1 MRTRSAEPRARLAA
15 IGLHDVSP
23 ATWPECERLL
33 ELVRS
38 VQADAPI
45 TLLVVP
51 NLHRRAPIDASSGWR
66 DVVDRAL
73 ARGAE
78 IALHGLSHLDD
89 GGRSPTLR
97 AFLARRFL
105 TAGEA
110 EFAAL
115 DAAGARHRIER
126 GLAMLRGCGWDAA
139 GFVPPAWQ
147 ISDAARS
154 VLADFGF
161 RYTTTLRTIT
171 ALSTGARYAVPCL
184 GFSSR
189 SGLRRAVSL
198 RWNARQLERLRA
210 APALRIALHPIDAR
224 YTQTLDGW
232 RRFLEAALHDRRAV
246 TKSDLCSALLPSTR
260 PALPQ

>member
-1 MRTRSAEPRARLAA
+1 MRSTEPRTGLAA

-23 ATWPECERLL
+23 ATWPECKRLL
-33 ELVRS
+33 ALVHGI
-38 VQADAPI
+38 QADLPV

-51 NLHRRAPIDASSGWR
+51 DFHRRAPIDASSEWR
-66 DVVDRAL
+66 DGIDRAL
-73 ARGAE
+73 ERGAE

-97 AFLARRFL
+97 AFFARRLL

-115 DAAGARHRIER
+115 GAAEARTRIER
-126 GLAMLRGCGWDAA
+126 GLEMLRGCGWEAA

-154 VLADFGF
+154 VLAEFGF

-171 ALSTGARYAVPCL
+171 ALPTYTSFTVPCL
-184 GFSSR
+184 GFSAR
-189 SGLRRAVSL
+189 SLLRRALSL
-198 RWNARQLERLRA
+198 RWNAWQLEQLRG

-224 YTQTLDGW
+224 YAETRDGW
-232 RRFLEAALHDRRAV
+232 RRIVEGALSGRSAV
-246 TKSDLCSALLPSTR
+246 TKSGLCVALAASTR
-260 PALPQ
+260 PALSQ